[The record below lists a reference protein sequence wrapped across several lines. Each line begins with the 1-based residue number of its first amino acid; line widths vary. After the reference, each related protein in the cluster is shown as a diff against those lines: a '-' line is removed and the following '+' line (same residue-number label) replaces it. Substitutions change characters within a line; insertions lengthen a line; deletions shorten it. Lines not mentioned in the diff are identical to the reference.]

1 MCVYIYV
8 CVCVYVYIYIYIWK
22 SLDLKH
28 LEVKQGLGQHEWI
41 YITRFWLHS
50 KSEIFMDPDLNKHE
64 HSSSRVEEDLG
75 E

>member
-1 MCVYIYV
+1 M
-8 CVCVYVYIYIYIWK
+8 
-22 SLDLKH
+22 DLKH